1 MNDKYEDLEIS
12 ITLTDNVAREIMV
25 EEEKALDRI
34 TTLEEEVLELKTQN
48 NELRDHLNVTIKELN
63 AVIDLLN
70 IKSTVPENTI
80 DLI

>member
-12 ITLTDNVAREIMV
+12 IALTDNVTREIMD

-48 NELRDHLNVTIKELN
+48 NELRDHLNVIIKELN

-70 IKSTVPENTI
+70 IKSTA
-80 DLI
+80 

>member
-12 ITLTDNVAREIMV
+12 IALTNNVTREIMD

-34 TTLEEEVLELKTQN
+34 TTLEEEVLALKTQN

-63 AVIDLLN
+63 AVVDLLN
-70 IKSTVPENTI
+70 IKSTV
-80 DLI
+80 